1 MEFLSNL
8 FFFIPPLYFLH
19 REMSLCSSFSSSWVP
34 GSVFEEV
41 YRLIKLDHCPPGVF
55 NFGREVY
62 KCNSRFNFLRV
73 TSEGQRIK
81 DFRVSSDR
89 EEMGRM
95 WPWSPLGLVPVQ
107 HYTPQSSTQ
116 TWLLSPSVS
125 QWGPDEFVL
134 LQSTPV
140 IRLRAKAWSV
150 TAAMFSV
157 PLEALIRPSR
167 LTSVS

>member
-107 HYTPQSSTQ
+107 HYTP
-116 TWLLSPSVS
+116 
-125 QWGPDEFVL
+125 
-134 LQSTPV
+134 
-140 IRLRAKAWSV
+140 
-150 TAAMFSV
+150 
-157 PLEALIRPSR
+157 
-167 LTSVS
+167 